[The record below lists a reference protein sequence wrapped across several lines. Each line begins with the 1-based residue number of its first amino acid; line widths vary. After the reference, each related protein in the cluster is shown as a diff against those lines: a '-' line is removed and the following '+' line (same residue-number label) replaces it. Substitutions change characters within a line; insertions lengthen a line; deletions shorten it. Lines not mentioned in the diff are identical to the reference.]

1 MKDKKL
7 PQTSLD
13 AYKSVP
19 DEMKERHHS
28 KILNALKELK
38 LAIGEEIA
46 LKVGMDKHQ
55 IGRRL
60 SELER
65 DQLIYKPGSKKNTST
80 GRQAFQ
86 YALTGMDIPEI
97 KKVESVKNSDIST
110 ADYASKIINMSYQN
124 KNGIQSELF

>member
-1 MKDKKL
+1 MKSKQL
-7 PQTSLD
+7 PSTSLE
-13 AYKSVP
+13 AYKMLP

-28 KILNALKELK
+28 KILKALGELK

-80 GRQAFQ
+80 GRPAFQ
-86 YALTGMDIPEI
+86 YALTVIDPPTIDPI
-97 KKVESVKNSDIST
+97 NKL
-110 ADYASKIINMSYQN
+110 INMSFGKDLNQ
-124 KNGIQSELF
+124 GSLF